1 MWAYEELLERYA
13 DIRKLGQINSVLM
26 WDQNTYMPPGAVHMR
41 GDQQALVSGL
51 THKKLTSEKTGS
63 LLKEASSETKG
74 DLEKEAVLRE
84 IGRYF
89 DRATSVPESLV
100 KEISRMEPIATEEW
114 VKARQNSDFS
124 IFKGTLE
131 KMVSLKRQMAD
142 YIGYEASPYDAL
154 LDEYEPY
161 MRADRIRSIFSD
173 LREELIPIV
182 SKLTEVCKDVD
193 TSSVTMGY
201 PIDLQEKFFTSI
213 LEKMGYDFQRGRM
226 DVTAHPFTS
235 GSMDDV
241 RVTLRYDENDIRP
254 GLFSAIHEGGHAL
267 YEQGFLKDKYNTPL
281 AESISLGIHESQSR
295 LWENIIGRSH
305 GFWKHMYPELQRTF
319 PSMKDETLAEFHRG
333 INNVKPS
340 LIRVEADEVTYS
352 MHIIVRFETELDL
365 IENKM
370 DVDEIPSVWN
380 EKYEKYLGITPP
392 NDSMGCLQDIHWA
405 MGAIGYFPTY
415 SLGNLYSSQFYDA
428 AVKEIDD
435 LPGKIENGG
444 LNTLLQWLRTN
455 IHQKGRLL
463 SAEDLVKEVTGKDLE
478 IGSFVNYLKNKFNT
492 VYNAGL

>member
-1 MWAYEELLERYA
+1 
-13 DIRKLGQINSVLM
+13 
-26 WDQNTYMPPGAVHMR
+26 MR

-51 THKKLTSEKTGS
+51 AHKKLTSEKTGR
-63 LLKEASSETKG
+63 LLKEALSETKG

-114 VKARQNSDFS
+114 IKARQNSDFS

-142 YIGYEASPYDAL
+142 HIGYVVSPYDAL
-154 LDEYEPY
+154 LDEYEPD

-182 SKLTEVCKDVD
+182 SKLTEVCKVVD
-193 TSSVTMGY
+193 ASSVTTGY
-201 PIDLQEKFFTSI
+201 PIDLQERFFTGI

-267 YEQGFLKDKYNTPL
+267 YEQGFLKDKYNTPI

-319 PSMKDETLAEFHRG
+319 PSMKDETLTEFHRG
-333 INNVKPS
+333 INTVKPS

-352 MHIIVRFETELDL
+352 MHIIVRFEIELDL
-365 IENKM
+365 IENRM

-428 AVKEIDD
+428 AARDIDD
-435 LPGKIENGG
+435 LSVKIENGD
-444 LNTLLQWLRTN
+444 LNSLLQWLRTN

-478 IGSFVNYLKNKFNT
+478 IGSFINYLKNKFNT